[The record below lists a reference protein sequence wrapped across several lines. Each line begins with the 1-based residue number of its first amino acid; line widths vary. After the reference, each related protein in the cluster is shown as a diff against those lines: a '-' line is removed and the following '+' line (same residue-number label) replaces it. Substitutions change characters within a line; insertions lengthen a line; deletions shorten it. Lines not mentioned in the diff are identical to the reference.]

1 MARAR
6 PQGPARQH
14 AGQYDL
20 HLIAGERCAEAVAHS
35 ATKREKCIGHKE
47 KGTVTFSTSLWGLHP
62 GSGLGAGAR
71 ASTNSTADE
80 IQSDP
85 QTQMS
90 TMFAWAGFRL
100 GISYEA
106 ELRCLRLEIR
116 TSGTRVLCGC
126 TLLRLRIGGAVGHS
140 SCCLPLVAGI
150 LDRGSSACDH
160 GRTDSFFFLDLSVLS
175 NPVPALGPAFRSHIT
190 RVRDSTS
197 PCQASHVAG
206 AHVLP
211 SKPRERPRARFF
223 REYGNFL
230 VLPSWAP
237 QRRLGGETR

>member
-1 MARAR
+1 MFAGKT
-6 PQGPARQH
+6 PWLGSGPARLSLWRS
-14 AGQYDL
+14 GSSTT
-20 HLIAGERCAEAVAHS
+20 E
-35 ATKREKCIGHKE
+35 GHKE

-71 ASTNSTADE
+71 ASTISTADE

-106 ELRCLRLEIR
+106 ELRCLRPEIR

-126 TLLRLRIGGAVGHS
+126 PVLRLRVGGAVGRS

-175 NPVPALGPAFRSHIT
+175 NPVPALGPAFRSHVT
-190 RVRDSTS
+190 RVRDSSLFPTKLATDRS
-197 PCQASHVAG
+197 RGSQARRREKGTVTFSATG
-206 AHVLP
+206 VLFR
-211 SKPRERPRARFF
+211 SIVFRFA
-223 REYGNFL
+223 EG
-230 VLPSWAP
+230 
-237 QRRLGGETR
+237 QRRVDVDLIDYHWETSCYTER